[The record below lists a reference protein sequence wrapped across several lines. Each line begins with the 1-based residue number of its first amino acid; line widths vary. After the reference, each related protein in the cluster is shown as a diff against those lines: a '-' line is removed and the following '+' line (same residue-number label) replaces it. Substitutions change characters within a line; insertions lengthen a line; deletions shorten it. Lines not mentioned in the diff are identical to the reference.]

1 MVLLVDTMGEL
12 VLALVK
18 LVLRSV
24 QKLSQLAHFLIFLT
38 DSVVLEL
45 TPLLESLV
53 VTLKLF

>member
-38 DSVVLEL
+38 DGVVLEL
-45 TPLLESLV
+45 TPLLQSLV
-53 VTLKLF
+53 VTLKLL